1 MHAGNIAVPLAEP
14 AGTAA
19 PRVSILM
26 AAHNRSNV
34 VRLAIDSIR
43 AQDVTDWELWV
54 GCDGCT
60 DDSAEVVAS
69 FDDPRIRVV
78 VFEPRIG
85 DQFRVANALH
95 ERCRGDVVAYL
106 NQDDLWFPDHL
117 SQALRALDDSELY
130 LGRVATLLR
139 NGPELGPAKY
149 DPRWHYP
156 MSSRV
161 LRRATLEAIGLYPD
175 PLSIIA
181 GSADAWLFRAWRRG
195 LRMSVGSVLTVI
207 KINSVLQ
214 PGSYR
219 QRPTDLHLDLMRQGL
234 DEPLRQQLI
243 DAAERRLRDAPP
255 RPPRWRRRSL
265 SEWRGAIA
273 EAFRYRLIGWLQTL
287 AMPLGVPP
295 QSVSR
300 WIRGQR
306 RGDFQRALNRQ
317 RGSD

>member
-1 MHAGNIAVPLAEP
+1 VHAGNIATPLAEP
-14 AGTAA
+14 AGPAA
-19 PRVSILM
+19 PRVSILI

-34 VRLAIDSIR
+34 LKLAIDSIR

-60 DDSAEVVAS
+60 DDSPAVAAGY
-69 FDDPRIRVV
+69 DDPRIRVV

-85 DQFRVANALH
+85 DQFRVANALR

-117 SQALRALDDSELY
+117 SRALLALNDSDLY
-130 LGRVATLLR
+130 LGRIVTLLG
-139 NGPELGPAKY
+139 NGPQLGPAHY
-149 DPRWHYP
+149 DPREHYP

-161 LRRATLEAIGLYPD
+161 LRRTALEAIGPYPD
-175 PLSIIA
+175 PLTIIA

-195 LRMSVGSVLTVI
+195 LRMRVGSVLTVI

-219 QRPTDLHLDLMRQGL
+219 RRPADLHEDLMRQGL
-234 DEPLRQQLI
+234 GEPLRQRLL
-243 DAAERRLRDAPP
+243 AEAERRQRDAPP

-265 SEWRGAIA
+265 AEWRGAIS
-273 EAFRYRLIGWLQTL
+273 EALRHRLIVWLQAL
-287 AMPLGVPP
+287 SMPFGVPP